1 MPKAELQSLLS
12 AALQSLQMT
21 EEAQDERKAQTL
33 DNCIRFLNYGLKKQR
48 EIISQGRKY
57 AAEHSASE
65 PEEDFSLIQQ
75 IGQDS
80 KGRIVIEYFERRYY
94 RYSVDVDGKTYRE
107 RLPGF
112 WLD

>member
-21 EEAQDERKAQTL
+21 EEAQDERQAQTL